1 MHQIFDHIRR
11 DGNVRVVVLYGNG
24 KCFTGGLDLRE
35 NVLGQLLERDVDA
48 ARRGMMFRE
57 LIERFQAAI
66 SSLEVCERPVIGVS
80 HGYVIGLGI
89 DILSAVDIRY
99 TSQDARFSIREA
111 AIGLAADIG
120 TLQRLPKAVGNDSLA
135 RELALTARDFDAAEA
150 KELGFVS
157 KVFPSQQEALH
168 GAVETAKRIASL
180 SPVAV
185 VSTKLSLVHA
195 RDHSVEEG
203 LRYMQYLN
211 AAALQTDDI
220 IESVSATMSK
230 STPRFSKL

>member
-1 MHQIFDHIRR
+1 MAECGPRCIRSSITSAAMAMCVSLYCTVMASALQEVWTVCGLSKFR
-11 DGNVRVVVLYGNG
+11 LSPFFRHRFLYSYLHTVV
-24 KCFTGGLDLRE
+24 RE

-157 KVFPSQQEALH
+157 KVFPSQQEALR
-168 GAVETAKRIASL
+168 TYR
-180 SPVAV
+180 
-185 VSTKLSLVHA
+185 TT
-195 RDHSVEEG
+195 SVQEE
-203 LRYMQYLN
+203 
-211 AAALQTDDI
+211 
-220 IESVSATMSK
+220 S
-230 STPRFSKL
+230 

>member
-1 MHQIFDHIRR
+1 M
-11 DGNVRVVVLYGNG
+11 
-24 KCFTGGLDLRE
+24 RE

-80 HGYVIGLGI
+80 HSYVIGLGI

-157 KVFPSQQEALH
+157 KVFPSQQEALRTYH
-168 GAVETAKRIASL
+168 TA
-180 SPVAV
+180 
-185 VSTKLSLVHA
+185 
-195 RDHSVEEG
+195 SVQEE
-203 LRYMQYLN
+203 
-211 AAALQTDDI
+211 
-220 IESVSATMSK
+220 S
-230 STPRFSKL
+230 

>member
-1 MHQIFDHIRR
+1 MAECGLRCIRSSITSAAMAMCVSLYCTAMASALQEVWTVCDLSKFCLSPFPR
-11 DGNVRVVVLYGNG
+11 HRFLYSYLHTVV
-24 KCFTGGLDLRE
+24 RE

-157 KVFPSQQEALH
+157 KVFPSQQEALRMYH
-168 GAVETAKRIASL
+168 T
-180 SPVAV
+180 
-185 VSTKLSLVHA
+185 T
-195 RDHSVEEG
+195 SVQEE
-203 LRYMQYLN
+203 
-211 AAALQTDDI
+211 
-220 IESVSATMSK
+220 S
-230 STPRFSKL
+230 